1 MPISQAYLGSAELP
15 SSIKSFYFIRHGTTD
30 LNEKEIV
37 VDGKKHW
44 GVQGSGTNIGLNGKG
59 VRQAL
64 LAGNVLRSLP
74 IKEVVCSPLLRALQT
89 AFIANPGCPAFQID
103 DDLQERNFGEH
114 EGRFGPLEMFEDDYP
129 DCEPT
134 ETFSLHV
141 AKALKHAR
149 KENVLLVA
157 HGGVLRVVAAL
168 LGVAITDEHTANGRV
183 LHFSLD
189 AGNWSVR
196 VIQSRVVMVSGA
208 TRGIGKA
215 IAQDLIRHGYRVS
228 LGARNV
234 QDLEAVF
241 GDQNEALHYA
251 RFDALDHSSMKDWV
265 STTVAKFNRI
275 DGLVNNAGCGD
286 HVDLEKEI
294 NVEMLQ
300 KQWDINCVAPLI
312 MTKLCMPYLIESGSG
327 RIVNLNSMSG
337 QRVANSL
344 VGYNMTKHGLG
355 GLTKTTQHVG
365 WDHGLRAVDICPG
378 FVATDMSS
386 WTNLI
391 GPDEMIQ
398 PQDIAKLV
406 REAMERPNRAF
417 VPKNEVLCMKEAT
430 R

>member
-1 MPISQAYLGSAELP
+1 MPISQAYLGSAEPP
-15 SSIKSFYFIRHGTTD
+15 SGIKSFYFIRHGTTD
-30 LNEKEIV
+30 LNEKEMV
-37 VDGKKHW
+37 VNGEKHW
-44 GVQGSGTNIGLNGKG
+44 GVQGSGTNIGLNEKG

-64 LAGNVLRSLP
+64 LAGNVLRTLP
-74 IKEVVCSPLLRALQT
+74 ISKVVCSPLLRALQT
-89 AFIANPGCPAFQID
+89 AFIANPGCPTFQIE
-103 DDLQERNFGEH
+103 DDLQERDFGEH
-114 EGRFGPLEMFEDDYP
+114 EGGFGPLQMFEDDYP

-134 ETFSLHV
+134 EIFSIHV

-168 LGVAITDEHTANGRV
+168 LGVAITDEHTDNGRV

-215 IAQDLIRHGYRVS
+215 IAQELIRHGYRVS

-251 RFDALDHSSMKDWV
+251 CFDALDHSSMKDWV
-265 STTVAKFNRI
+265 STTVAKFNKI
-275 DGLVNNAGCGD
+275 DGLVNNAGCVD

-327 RIVNLNSMSG
+327 RIVNLNSMSR
-337 QRVANSL
+337 QRGFNSF
-344 VGYNMTKHGLG
+344 VGYNVTNHACGSLTQIINHIGLD
-355 GLTKTTQHVG
+355 HRVG
-365 WDHGLRAVDICPG
+365 AIDICLA
-378 FVATDMSS
+378 VSATNMSS
-386 WTNLI
+386 LTDTV
-391 GPDEMIQ
+391 GPEH
-398 PQDIAKLV
+398 IAKLI
-406 REAMERPNRAF
+406 REEIERPNIAF
-417 VPKNEVLCMKEAT
+417 N
-430 R
+430 